1 MSPEETILFL
11 ENSSP
16 NEIYNFFEKEKK
28 YVFKLNH
35 PLIQK
40 FIKNGNKLILMALAK
55 FSNDFDTVKYLYEN
69 SNDVAIRVAS
79 LSNDR
84 QFFDVMFYT
93 FMGITPEI
101 KQIKNFLDKS
111 TLSELKAYFQ
121 NKNFREDPIIEF
133 LEKRSPY
140 DDIEEEK
147 YKTILL
153 CLLKNPNRLSKYDI
167 GNMPEDGLTWH
178 ANYKASSLFEEV
190 FKKYFPKAEYDLKK
204 LHDV

>member
-69 SNDVAIRVAS
+69 SKDVAIRIAA

-93 FMGITPEI
+93 LMGIRPEV

-111 TLSELKAYFQ
+111 SLSELKSYFQ
-121 NKNFREDPIIEF
+121 NKNFREDPIIDF

-140 DDIEEEK
+140 DNIEKEK

-153 CLLKNPNRLSKYDI
+153 YLLKNPNRISKYDM

-178 ANYKASSLFEEV
+178 ANYQASNLFVKV
-190 FKKYFPKAEYDLKK
+190 FKEYFPDAKTDLEK